1 YGCARAGARIALGR
15 VLRRLPD
22 EREAAVRQQREAVE
36 LCGPLVAQFPD
47 RPFYRAELARSHYAL
62 GLALWTAARWAA
74 AEAAYREP
82 LAAAAPLDRTAD
94 RHRAT
99 VHNDWAWMLATCPD
113 ANVLDPRRAV
123 ELAEKA
129 VELDPRPSYW
139 NTLGAARYRA
149 DDFAGALTAL
159 DK

>member
-1 YGCARAGARIALGR
+1 
-15 VLRRLPD
+15 
-22 EREAAVRQQREAVE
+22 
-36 LCGPLVAQFPD
+36 PLVAQFPD

-62 GLALWTAARWAA
+62 GLALWTAARWAD
-74 AEAAYREP
+74 AEAAYRES

-159 DK
+159 DKAMAPRKGGDSFDWFFVAMGHWRLGHADEARTWYA